1 MCILCGS
8 TAQSIADV
16 GASSAP
22 SFARGHAKN
31 MMSKGRSWLR
41 TAGMNARSGPIL
53 IEPSWV
59 LQCTENE

>member
-22 SFARGHAKN
+22 SFARGHAKRHDVE
-31 MMSKGRSWLR
+31 GALLAADGGYERSIGADSDR
-41 TAGMNARSGPIL
+41 T
-53 IEPSWV
+53 
-59 LQCTENE
+59 